1 MNIGTRIRELRIKS
15 NLTQE
20 ELASRTELSKGFLS
34 QLENDMA
41 SPSVATLQDIVEA
54 LGTDMSTF
62 FREEKENA
70 EVFREEDVFVDERE
84 ERTVRY
90 IVPNAQ
96 KNEMEPIVVELEPG
110 GSSEEVEPFEGEEF
124 GYVLAGRLVLVI
136 GDKEYVLKKGET
148 FYLHGDK
155 PHILRNDSKTRA
167 SVLWVSTPPVF

>member
-20 ELASRTELSKGFLS
+20 ELASRTELTKGFLS

-54 LGTDMSTF
+54 LGTDMSSF
-62 FREEKENA
+62 FREEPQNA
-70 EVFREEDVFVDERE
+70 EVFREDDYFEDERDN
-84 ERTVRY
+84 TTIRY

-96 KNEMEPIVVELEPG
+96 KNEMEPILVEFEPG
-110 GSSEEVEPFEGEEF
+110 GTSEEVEPFEGEEL
-124 GYVLAGRLVLVI
+124 GYVLQGRITLVF

-148 FYLHGDK
+148 FYLHGEK
-155 PHILRNDSKTRA
+155 SHYLRNDSKTRA
-167 SVLWVSTPPVF
+167 AVLWVSTPPVF

>member
-70 EVFREEDVFVDERE
+70 EVFREEDIFVDERE

-96 KNEMEPIVVELEPG
+96 KNEMEPIVVELDPG

-124 GYVLAGRLVLVI
+124 GYVLAGRVTLVI

-148 FYLHGDK
+148 FYLHGEK
-155 PHILRNDSKTRA
+155 SHILRNDSKTRA

>member
-54 LGTDMSTF
+54 LGTDMYTL